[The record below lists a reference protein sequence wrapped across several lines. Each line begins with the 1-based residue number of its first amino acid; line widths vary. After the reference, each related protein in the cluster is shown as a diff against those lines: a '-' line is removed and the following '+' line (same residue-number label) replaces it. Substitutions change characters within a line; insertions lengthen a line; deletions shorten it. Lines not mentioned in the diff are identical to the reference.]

1 MRPTIAFTGKSYY
14 LPPKMKELASSQDKS
29 VRRRVPSMTVTS
41 AEEGMGELLRDLRL
55 LIDAAR
61 QRVAQAVD
69 SGQVLLYWHVGDRVH
84 REILDQRRAQY
95 GERIV
100 ATVSRQLELEYGR
113 GFAEKNLR
121 RMILA
126 AELFPDAK
134 IVATLSRHLSWSHFV
149 ELLPLKDEL
158 RRQFYAELCRVEHW
172 PVRTL
177 RRKIQGMLFERTAI
191 SRRPAAVAKAE
202 LTALRDEDRMTPD
215 LVFRD
220 PYVLDFLMLSMGHS
234 ERDLESALL
243 RELESFL
250 LELGTDFAFLARQ
263 KRITIDG
270 QDYYLDL
277 LFFHRR
283 LRRLVAVELKI
294 GDFQAADK
302 GQMELYLRWLAKYEQ
317 TPQEEAPIGLI
328 LCAGKKREHV
338 ELLQVEQSGIRVAEY
353 LLEMPPR
360 DVLQAKLH
368 QMLHRTQELLSRAAG
383 QDGVEDS
390 ISNRGRRA
398 PPTKSSPKRSTP
410 PKPSKR

>member
-1 MRPTIAFTGKSYY
+1 
-14 LPPKMKELASSQDKS
+14 MKESEPSQEQS
-29 VRRRVPSMTVTS
+29 LSRRVHSPSVTTCV
-41 AEEGMGELLRDLRL
+41 EESMGGLLRDLRL

-61 QRVAQAVD
+61 RRVAQAVD
-69 SGQVLLYWHVGDRVH
+69 SGQVLLYWHIGDRVR
-84 REILDQRRAQY
+84 REILDQQRAQY

-100 ATVSRQLELEYGR
+100 VTVSRQLEMEYGR

-134 IVATLSRHLSWSHFV
+134 FVATLSRYLSWSHIV

-158 RRQFYAELCRVEHW
+158 RRQFYTELCRVEHW
-172 PVRTL
+172 SVRTL

-202 LTALRDEDRMTPD
+202 LDALRDEDRMTPD

-283 LRRLVAVELKI
+283 LRRLIAVELKI

-317 TPQEEAPIGLI
+317 MPMEEAPIGLI
-328 LCAGKKREHV
+328 LCAGKRSEHV

-368 QMLHRTQELLSRAAG
+368 QMLHRTQELLSRTAG
-383 QDGVEDS
+383 RDGVARSLQARE
-390 ISNRGRRA
+390 RRA
-398 PPTKSSPKRSTP
+398 PPKKSHPTRAAP
-410 PKPSKR
+410 PKPTKR